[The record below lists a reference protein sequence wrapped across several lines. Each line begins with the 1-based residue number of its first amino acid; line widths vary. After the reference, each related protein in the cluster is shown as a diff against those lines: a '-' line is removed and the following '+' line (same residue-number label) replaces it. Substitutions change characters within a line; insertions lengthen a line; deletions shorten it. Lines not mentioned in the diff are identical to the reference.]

1 MISDFTVYMRLALEE
16 ARKAFQAG
24 EVPIGA
30 VLINAAGES
39 IAQAFNQPIRL
50 HDPTAHAEILALREA
65 GDKIKNYRLNDLTLV
80 VTIEPCPMCLGAM
93 LHARIA
99 RLVFGAQDPKWGAA
113 GSLYDLARDKRLNH
127 QIEVVPGILAEECGG
142 MLKEFFEA
150 KRFFDPEK
158 HRLKKP
164 KFRQESPE

>member
-1 MISDFTVYMRLALEE
+1 MISDFTAYMHLALEQAHK
-16 ARKAFQAG
+16 ARQID

-30 VLINAAGES
+30 VLIDSEGEA
-39 IAQAFNQPIRL
+39 IAKAFNQPIRL

-65 GDKIKNYRLNDLTLV
+65 GRKLENYRLNGLTLV

-93 LHARIA
+93 LNARIA
-99 RLVFGAQDPKWGAA
+99 RLVFGAPDPKWGAA

-127 QIEVVPGILAEECGG
+127 QIEVVSGVLADECGG

-150 KRFFDPEK
+150 KR
-158 HRLKKP
+158 KKAIM
-164 KFRQESPE
+164 